1 MDKKIYLKPNVVFEP
16 LVDKWYAWS
25 HLISPATAAMNIVGR
40 HLPIIESYLLAPSIH
55 ANAVLNPKMRGGP
68 FMYCGGGR
76 IDEVSALEKQSYH
89 KQEKV
94 IQFAKAIKELDKL
107 LLNEAKGYGLEDLY

>member
-1 MDKKIYLKPNVVFEP
+1 MTAFKAVIKSNKYLINTIIMNKRELYLKPNVVMEP

-40 HLPIIESYLLAPSIH
+40 HLTIMESYLMAPSIH
-55 ANAVLNPKMRGGP
+55 ADAVLNPKMRGGP
-68 FMYCGGGR
+68 FMDFGGGR
-76 IDEVSALEKQSYH
+76 IEEVTALEKESYR

-94 IQFAKAIKELDKL
+94 IEFAKA
-107 LLNEAKGYGLEDLY
+107 